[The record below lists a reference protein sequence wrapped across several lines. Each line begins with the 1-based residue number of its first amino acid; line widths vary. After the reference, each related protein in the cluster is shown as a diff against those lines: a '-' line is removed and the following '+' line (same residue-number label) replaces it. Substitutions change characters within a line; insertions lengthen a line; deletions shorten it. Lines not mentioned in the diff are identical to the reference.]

1 MIAKLIQSNPFNPI
15 SQIKRRDFLS
25 LGLAFST
32 SLLLPIALK
41 TAGHQKAIPSGPAAP
56 GLAIGFLP
64 LDALPHQPLISAQ
77 GLARGDLMFRD
88 RGAQVTIQRLY
99 LPDQSPLVAM
109 TTQVHYQ
116 TEGSSPAILVPA
128 WSYHQSAGLG
138 AGNRLRVPVTDQGL
152 TLSFDWQVAG
162 GERETQVA
170 AFALEDGA
178 DDHIQLQR
186 GSYLIAG
193 QRQQTGGLPHW
204 SSYQADDVLGD
215 LGDRR
220 QPALDF
226 PYLLIQI
233 DYGDV

>member
-1 MIAKLIQSNPFNPI
+1 MTAKLIQSHPLTPI
-15 SQIKRRDFLS
+15 SRIKRRDFLG
-25 LGLAFST
+25 LGLVFST

-41 TAGHQKAIPSGPAAP
+41 TAGSHKTIQSGP

-64 LDALPHQPLISAQ
+64 LDALPNQPLISAQ
-77 GLARGDLMFRD
+77 RLSRGDLMFRD

-109 TTQVHYQ
+109 TAQVHYP
-116 TEGSSPAILVPA
+116 TDESSPAILVPV

-138 AGNRLRVPVTDQGL
+138 AGNRLWLPVTDQGL

-170 AFALEDGA
+170 AFALDDGA
-178 DDHIQLQR
+178 DDHLQLQR
-186 GSYLIAG
+186 GSYFIAG
-193 QRQQTGGLPHW
+193 QRQQTGELPHW
-204 SSYQADDVLGD
+204 SSYQADDVLRD

-220 QPALDF
+220 KSQLALDF

>member
-1 MIAKLIQSNPFNPI
+1 MTAKLIQSHPLTPI
-15 SQIKRRDFLS
+15 SRIKRRDFLS

-41 TAGHQKAIPSGPAAP
+41 TAGSDKAIRSMTADP
-56 GLAIGFLP
+56 GLGIGFLP
-64 LDALPHQPLISAQ
+64 LDALPNQPLISAQ
-77 GLARGDLMFRD
+77 RLSRGDLMFRD

-99 LPDQSPLVAM
+99 LPEHSPLVAM
-109 TTQVHYQ
+109 TAQVHYP
-116 TEGSSPAILVPA
+116 TAESSPAILVPV
-128 WSYHQSAGLG
+128 WSYHRSAGLG
-138 AGNRLRVPVTDQGL
+138 AGNRLGVPVTDQGL

-170 AFALEDGA
+170 DFALAGA
-178 DDHIQLQR
+178 DHQLQLQR
-186 GSYLIAG
+186 GIYLIAG

-215 LGDRR
+215 LGDR
-220 QPALDF
+220 PALDF

>member
-1 MIAKLIQSNPFNPI
+1 MTAKFIQTHPINPI
-15 SQIKRRDFLS
+15 SRIKRRDFLG

-41 TAGHQKAIPSGPAAP
+41 TAGSHKSIQSSP

-64 LDALPHQPLISAQ
+64 LDALPNQPLISAQ
-77 GLARGDLMFRD
+77 RLSRGDLMFRD

-99 LPDQSPLVAM
+99 LPEHSPLVAM
-109 TTQVHYQ
+109 TAQVHYP
-116 TEGSSPAILVPA
+116 TAESSPAILVPV
-128 WSYHQSAGLG
+128 WSYHQAAGLG
-138 AGNRLRVPVTDQGL
+138 AGNRLGVPVTDQGL

-162 GERETQVA
+162 GEQETQVA
-170 AFALEDGA
+170 DFVLAGA
-178 DDHIQLQR
+178 DHQLQLQR

-193 QRQQTGGLPHW
+193 QRQQTGELPHW

-215 LGDRR
+215 GNR
-220 QPALDF
+220 PALDF

>member
-1 MIAKLIQSNPFNPI
+1 MTAKLIQSHPLTPI
-15 SQIKRRDFLS
+15 SRIKRRDFLG

-41 TAGHQKAIPSGPAAP
+41 TAGSHKTIQSGP

-64 LDALPHQPLISAQ
+64 LDALPNQPLISAQ
-77 GLARGDLMFRD
+77 RLSRGDLRFRD

-109 TTQVHYQ
+109 TAQVHYP
-116 TEGSSPAILVPA
+116 TDESSPAILVPV

-138 AGNRLRVPVTDQGL
+138 AGNRLGVPVTDQGL

-170 AFALEDGA
+170 TFALAGA
-178 DDHIQLQR
+178 DHHLQLQR
-186 GSYLIAG
+186 GSYFIAG
-193 QRQQTGGLPHW
+193 QRQQTGELPHW
-204 SSYQADDVLGD
+204 SSYQADNFLGD
-215 LGDRR
+215 LRDR
-220 QPALDF
+220 PALDF